1 MTGSSSRGSS
11 GAGGGSTSPEYCS
24 TLSFESIVNSP
35 DPLVVQKSWDS
46 YFGTVDVASDDFM
59 SERAITVGKS

>member
-1 MTGSSSRGSS
+1 MIT
-11 GAGGGSTSPEYCS
+11 A
-24 TLSFESIVNSP
+24 FEG
-35 DPLVVQKSWDS
+35 KSWDS